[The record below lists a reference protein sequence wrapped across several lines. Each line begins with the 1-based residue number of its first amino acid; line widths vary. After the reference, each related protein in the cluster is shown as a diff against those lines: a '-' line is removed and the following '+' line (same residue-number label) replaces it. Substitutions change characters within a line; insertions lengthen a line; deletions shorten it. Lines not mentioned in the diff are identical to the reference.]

1 MAATTLPD
9 GEVRERVARVEG
21 LLGTIESDEKALT
34 ALGAVVDLYGEGLR
48 RLVGAGLPEGALED
62 ELVVHL
68 LVLHDLH
75 PDSVETR
82 VGRALEEVQPYLR
95 SHGGGVELVDVT
107 DGVVHLRLQGTCNGC
122 PSSTATMKLAIEE
135 AVGRAAPE
143 VERVEAEG
151 VAKPAPSPLLQLSVV
166 HRDDGTTWRVAGGLP
181 DLNGGGG
188 AVRKVG
194 QTPILFLGLDGD
206 LFAYRPAC
214 ACCGASLSGEMLVGG
229 ELVCASCGNHF
240 DVRRAGRCLD
250 SPQTSLTPVPL
261 LVDPGGLVK
270 VALA

>member
-1 MAATTLPD
+1 MAATLPD
-9 GEVRERVARVEG
+9 SEVRDRVARVEG
-21 LLGTIESDEKALT
+21 LLATIESNETALT
-34 ALGAVVDLYGEGLR
+34 ALGAVVELYGEGLR
-48 RLVGAGLPEGALED
+48 RLVSGGLPEGSLDD

-82 VGRALEEVQPYLR
+82 VERALEEVQPYLH
-95 SHGGGVELVDVT
+95 SHGGGVELLDVT
-107 DGVVHLRLQGTCNGC
+107 AGVVHLRLQGTCNGC

-143 VERVEAEG
+143 IERVEAEG
-151 VAKPAPSPLLQLSVV
+151 VAKPGPSPLLQLSVIQ
-166 HRDDGTTWRVAGGLP
+166 RDDGTKWRVAGGLP

-188 AVRKVG
+188 AVRQVG
-194 QTPILFLGLDGD
+194 QTPILFLGIDGD
-206 LFAYRPAC
+206 LFAYRPVC
-214 ACCGASLSGEMLVGG
+214 ASCQEALTGDMLLGS
-229 ELVCASCGNHF
+229 ELVCASCASRF

-250 SPQTSLTPVPL
+250 SPQKSLTPVPL

>member
-1 MAATTLPD
+1 MATTQAD
-9 GEVRERVARVEG
+9 NEVRERVARVEA
-21 LLGTIESDEKALT
+21 LLAKIESDEPALD
-34 ALGAVVDLYGEGLR
+34 ALAAVVDLYGEGLR
-48 RLVGAGLPEGALED
+48 RLVTAGVPEGMLDD

-95 SHGGGVELVDVT
+95 SHGGGVELLDVT

-143 VERVEAEG
+143 IDHVEAEG
-151 VAKPAPSPLLQLSVV
+151 VAKPGPSPLLQLSVV
-166 HRDDGTTWRVAGGLP
+166 QRDDGTKWRVAGGLP

-188 AVRKVG
+188 AVRQVG
-194 QTPILFLGLDGD
+194 QTPILFLGIDGE
-206 LFAYRPAC
+206 LFAYRPVC
-214 ACCGASLSGEMLVGG
+214 ACCQASLSGDMLVDA
-229 ELVCASCGNHF
+229 ELVCAACANRF

-250 SPQTSLTPVPL
+250 APQKSLTPVPL
-261 LVDPGGLVK
+261 LVDAGGLVK

>member
-1 MAATTLPD
+1 MASTLAD
-9 GEVRERVARVEG
+9 SEVRERVARVES
-21 LLGTIESDEKALT
+21 LLAAIESDEPALS
-34 ALGAVVDLYGEGLR
+34 ALAAVVDLYGEGLR
-48 RLVGAGLPEGALED
+48 RLVDAGLPDGSLED

-82 VGRALEEVQPYLR
+82 VERALEEVQPYLR

-107 DGVVHLRLQGTCNGC
+107 DGVAHLRLQGTCNGC

-135 AVGRAAPE
+135 AVGRTAPE
-143 VERVEAEG
+143 IERVEAEG
-151 VAKPAPSPLLQLSVV
+151 VAKPGPSPLLQLSVV

-188 AVRKVG
+188 AVRRVG
-194 QTPILFLGLDGD
+194 DTPILFLGIDGD
-206 LFAYRPAC
+206 LFAYRPDC
-214 ACCGASLSGEMLVGG
+214 ACCGASLTGDMLDGS
-229 ELVCASCGNHF
+229 ELVCAGCGCRF

-250 SPQTSLTPVPL
+250 APQRSLTPVPL
-261 LVDPGGLVK
+261 LVDAGGLVK